1 MAGACLLDYIHFTMQ
16 TRRSFLLSAAALAV
30 TGRRLFAK
38 GPPSVL
44 TVYKDPN
51 CGCCVKWIEHMSKSG
66 FVVTV
71 RDVSNMDEIKKTMRV
86 PAALQ
91 SCHTG
96 VIDRYV
102 VEGHVPADVV
112 KKFLAEKP
120 AMLGLAVPGMPSGS
134 PGMEGGRVDH
144 YDIIAFDRDGKTKAY
159 AKR

>member
-1 MAGACLLDYIHFTMQ
+1 MP
-16 TRRSFLLSAAALAV
+16 TRRQFLVSAAALVA
-30 TGRRLFAK
+30 TRRSLFAAP
-38 GPPSVL
+38 PPSVV

-51 CGCCVKWIEHMSKSG
+51 CGCCVKWIQHMSAAG

-71 RDVSNMDEIKKTMRV
+71 RDVNDMDEIKKTMRV

-96 VIDRYV
+96 VVDRYV
-102 VEGHVPADVV
+102 IEGHVPADVV

-120 AMLGLAVPGMPSGS
+120 ALLGIAVPGMPMGS
-134 PGMEGGRVDH
+134 PGMEGGRVDKF
-144 YDIIAFDRDGKTKAY
+144 DIVAFDRDGKTRVY

>member
-1 MAGACLLDYIHFTMQ
+1 MLS
-16 TRRSFLLSAAALAV
+16 RRAFLVSAAVVAA
-30 TGRRLFAK
+30 RRQLFAET
-38 GPPSVL
+38 PPSVL

-71 RDVSNMDEIKKTMRV
+71 KDVSNMDEIKQTMRV
-86 PAALQ
+86 PGELQ

-96 VIDRYV
+96 IVDKYVI
-102 VEGHVPADVV
+102 EGHVPGDVV

-120 AMLGLAVPGMPSGS
+120 AALGLAVGGMPMGS
-134 PGMEGGRVDH
+134 PGMEAGGRVDH
-144 YDIIAFDRDGKTKAY
+144 YNVMVFDRDGKSRVY